1 MAWEAKRV
9 RKEEDGTRLQ
19 EERNSATGGEKLG
32 YRRIVLRSRLHL
44 S

>member
-9 RKEEDGTRLQ
+9 RKEEDKTRLQ
-19 EERNSATGGEKLG
+19 EERNSATGG
-32 YRRIVLRSRLHL
+32 S

>member
-19 EERNSATGGEKLG
+19 EERNSATGG
-32 YRRIVLRSRLHL
+32 S